1 MAVTRIKNNQI
12 TDSTITGA
20 KIANT
25 TLTGG
30 LFASSLTLNSNVSIV
45 GNLSVT
51 GTTSTVSSTNTFIND
66 PLVVYNN
73 GYTGD
78 LSNYSIGM
86 LVNRNLASLADYGSV
101 NVAWAWDEAEGAFVA
116 IATTDTGSGITS
128 INNSGYGNVKLG
140 NAEIVSK
147 LTAGSLVATTF
158 EATNVSATTLVATN
172 FSSGN
177 AQISGGYADGF
188 TIGGNTAATGT
199 FTTTNHDEVVATS
212 GNAATWY
219 ATTLNST
226 AGNITTLTAPTVDAQ
241 TTTTTT
247 LNATTGNITT
257 ATAGSMAV
265 SDLTD
270 NRVVIAGTSG
280 ELEDD
285 ANFTFDGTE
294 LALTGLLRVT
304 GNVTADNISID
315 GQNIGTPGGG
325 DLTIQAG
332 GGADNVIIK
341 NSQLIEGAHAVT
353 LDAVTLNSTAGNI
366 TTLTSP
372 TIDAITTTSTT
383 LNATTGNITTATAGS
398 MAVSDLTNN
407 RIVIAGTSGELEDD
421 ANLTWDGS
429 DMGVTGGLN
438 VTGDLAVD
446 NIAINGNDITSTDT
460 DGDINITPD
469 GTGEVVIS
477 SGLVTTLNATTA
489 TAVTLNSTA
498 GNITTLTA
506 PTINAGTTTSATVN
520 ATTGNVTTISG
531 TTATYTTVNAG
542 TTTSAT
548 INATAGNVTTLG
560 ATNFSSSNVQATGGF
575 VDNVHVGANVAATG
589 NFTTLDA
596 ESLDVDNI
604 TINGNDIT
612 STDTDGDINITPDGT
627 GSVVIDGLNYPQADG
642 SANQVIQTDG
652 SGQLSFA
659 TVLTDIVADTTPQLG
674 GDLDVNG
681 NDIVSVS
688 NGDINITPDGAG
700 EVVLSTAA
708 VSDLTDN
715 RVVIAGTAGALED
728 DANLTYNGTTLA
740 TNGFSAT
747 TADIDGGTIDGTTIG
762 GASAAAGT
770 FTDLSATNAAL
781 TGGYVDNV
789 HVGANTA
796 ATGSFTTLEA
806 SGTSTLAQVDATILN
821 GATLNV
827 TNGNVTT
834 LTAPTINAGTTTSA
848 TVNATTGN
856 VTTLTATNVIN
867 TTLVATNFSSS
878 NVDINGGAVDG
889 TAIGAASASTGAFT
903 TLTASGNTTVTSTQG
918 SGNASS
924 GALVVDGGVGIAE
937 NLNVG
942 GDVVITGDLTV
953 EGDTTTINTATLNV
967 EDLNITIA
975 DGAADAASANGAGIT
990 VDGAN
995 ATITYASADDSWNFN
1010 KLLKATDGSI
1020 TTLTSTNVIN
1030 TTLVATN
1037 FSSGNV
1043 QATGG
1048 YVDNVH
1054 VGANVAATGAFTT
1067 LEASGTSTLAGVDAT
1082 SVTSATVNATSG
1094 NITTLTAPTINAGT
1108 TTSATVNATT
1118 GNITTATA
1126 GSLAVS
1132 DLTDNRVVIAG
1143 TSGELEDDAN
1153 FTFNGTTLALTAAM
1167 DITGDLDIDNINI
1180 NGNDV
1185 TSTDTDGDI
1194 NITPDG
1200 TGSVVIDG
1208 LSHPQADGTAG
1219 QALITDGSAQLSF
1232 STVMTDLVQD
1242 TTPQLGGDLDVN
1254 GNEIVSVSNGNIALT
1269 PNGTGEVIASTLAVS
1284 DLTNDRVVFAGVN
1297 GALEDSTNLTYDG
1310 TNLTTN
1316 GLVATTADIN
1326 GGTIDGTNIGVSSQG
1341 SGAFTTLSASGTS
1354 TVAQVDATVLNS
1366 ASLNTTA
1373 GNITTLTSPTVDAQ
1387 TTTTTTL
1394 NATAGNITTL
1404 TSPTVNAITTT
1415 STTVNATTGNVTTLT
1430 AGSLAVSDLTD
1441 NRLVVAGT
1449 SGELEDDANLTW
1461 DGSDLD
1467 VTGGVNITGD
1477 LAVDNIAINGNDITS
1492 TDTNGDINIT
1502 PDGTGEVVISSGLV
1516 TTLNA
1521 VTVNPVTLNATT
1533 GNVTTLTATDV
1544 INTTLVAT
1552 NFSSSN
1558 VDVNG
1563 GAIDGTPIGATSADT
1578 GAFTTLSASGTSTL
1592 AQVDATI
1599 LNGATVNATAGNIT
1613 TLTSPTINAITTTS
1627 TTLNATTGNVT
1638 TLTAPTINGGTT
1650 TTATLNSTSGNIT
1663 TLDSTT
1669 VNAITGTITTVNT
1682 TTANVD
1688 TGVIDNL
1695 SSANVM
1701 LTGGDIDGVSIGAST
1716 AGTGAFTTLAASGVS
1731 TLAGNIVGTSGTA
1744 STSDITGALVLTG
1757 TGGAGIGGNIN
1768 VGGGALLNI
1777 DQTANYDVKVSGAN
1791 DTSLLWARS
1800 ATAYDAVLIGNSAV
1814 VSDLVNGAKL
1824 QINTTDSILLPVG
1837 TTAQRPGSVGGTDT
1851 TGMLRY
1857 NSSIDNLEFYDGTEW
1872 NTAGTTFTVIASETF
1887 DGDDSTTG
1895 FTLSEAQTTASCIV
1909 SINGVVQLPTTAY
1922 SVSSTTLTFTEAPA
1936 TGDKIEVRKLT
1947 TTQTISGLS
1956 SSNSYVQVEAADD
1969 GVKFYSGASAATLR
1983 WTIDTDGH
1991 LIPAANTT
1999 QNIGSPTA
2007 QIGDIYVSGGTI
2019 HLGVLQLKD
2028 NGDNTMGVYQS
2039 DGITEATIN
2048 VAAENAAA
2056 INLTATNSTDSTHY
2070 ISFVEAATGTEE
2082 VRTDTGLTYNPSS
2095 GTLTSTTF
2103 VTGNQGDVR
2112 FSDADSSNF
2121 VAFQAPAT
2129 VSSNVTWTL
2138 PDADASVSGYALV
2151 SDASGT
2157 LSWAAAG
2164 ATISQD
2170 EATNTDFN
2178 LYFASATSGALTAVK
2193 YDSGVHYNPSTGTL
2207 TSSVVDATTLKIGG
2221 TSVTSTATELN
2232 VLDGIPGTLTAT
2244 ELGYVDGVTSA
2255 IQTQLDGKQ
2264 VTITGAATTIDTEN
2278 LTASR
2283 ALVSDGSGK
2292 VAVSAVTSTEIGY
2305 LDGVT
2310 SAIQTQLNA
2319 KAPLASPA
2327 LTGTATAV
2335 NLTVSGD
2342 LTVNGTTTTVASTNT
2357 VVSDNLIELNNGAA
2371 SNANDSGIIIER
2383 GSTGDNVFMGWDES
2397 VDRIKFATTT
2407 ATGAST
2413 GDLTLTSANI
2423 EANYAHVT
2431 STQSLYADLA
2441 ENYQADAN
2449 YSAGTVLEFGGAE
2462 EVTTAT
2468 ENSRRV
2474 AGIVSTDPAHLMN
2487 GGLKGSN
2494 VVPLALMGRVP
2505 CLAIGPVV
2513 KGDMMVSAG
2522 FGYAKADA
2530 NPATG
2535 TVIGKALEALADGEK
2550 ATIEV
2555 VVGKV

>member
-158 EATNVSATTLVATN
+158 EATNLSATTLVATN

-226 AGNITTLTAPTVDAQ
+226 AGNVTTLTSTTVNAGTATAATLNSTSGNITTLTSTTVNAG
-241 TTTTTT
+241 TTTSATLNSTSGNITTLTSTTVNAGTTT
-247 LNATTGNITT
+247 SATVNATTGNVTT
-257 ATAGSMAV
+257 LTAGSATI

-280 ELEDD
+280 ALEDD
-285 ANFTFDGTE
+285 ANFTFDGSE

-315 GQNIGTPGGG
+315 GNNIGTPGGG
-325 DLTIQAG
+325 DLTIQANG
-332 GGADNVIIK
+332 GVDNVIIK
-341 NSQLIEGAHAVT
+341 NSQLIEGAHAVSLDAIT
-353 LDAVTLNSTAGNI
+353 LDA
-366 TTLTSP
+366 TS
-372 TIDAITTTSTT
+372 
-383 LNATTGNITTATAGS
+383 
-398 MAVSDLTNN
+398 
-407 RIVIAGTSGELEDD
+407 
-421 ANLTWDGS
+421 ANLTT
-429 DMGVTGGLN
+429 GVVDNLSSGNIQLTGG
-438 VTGDLAVD
+438 
-446 NIAINGNDITSTDT
+446 
-460 DGDINITPD
+460 
-469 GTGEVVIS
+469 
-477 SGLVTTLNATTA
+477 
-489 TAVTLNSTA
+489 
-498 GNITTLTA
+498 
-506 PTINAGTTTSATVN
+506 
-520 ATTGNVTTISG
+520 
-531 TTATYTTVNAG
+531 Y
-542 TTTSAT
+542 
-548 INATAGNVTTLG
+548 
-560 ATNFSSSNVQATGGF
+560 

-589 NFTTLDA
+589 
-596 ESLDVDNI
+596 
-604 TINGNDIT
+604 
-612 STDTDGDINITPDGT
+612 
-627 GSVVIDGLNYPQADG
+627 
-642 SANQVIQTDG
+642 
-652 SGQLSFA
+652 
-659 TVLTDIVADTTPQLG
+659 
-674 GDLDVNG
+674 
-681 NDIVSVS
+681 
-688 NGDINITPDGAG
+688 
-700 EVVLSTAA
+700 
-708 VSDLTDN
+708 
-715 RVVIAGTAGALED
+715 
-728 DANLTYNGTTLA
+728 
-740 TNGFSAT
+740 
-747 TADIDGGTIDGTTIG
+747 
-762 GASAAAGT
+762 T
-770 FTDLSATNAAL
+770 FTDLTSTGTTNLNELTLVTLNATNGNITTGVVDNFSSGNLQA
-781 TGGYVDNV
+781 TGGFIDNI

-796 ATGSFTTLEA
+796 ATGTFTTVDFTTA
-806 SGTSTLAQVDATILN
+806 TGTTVNAGTATA
-821 GATLNV
+821 ATLNS
-827 TNGNVTT
+827 TSGNVTTLTSTTVNAGTTTSATLNSTSGNITT

-867 TTLVATNFSSS
+867 TTLVATNFSSG
-878 NVDINGGAVDG
+878 NVDINGGDIDG

-903 TLTASGNTTVTSTQG
+903 TLTASGNTTVTSSQS

-924 GALVVDGGVGIAE
+924 GALVVTGGVGIGE

-942 GDVVITGDLTV
+942 GDVIITGDLTV
-953 EGDTTTINTATLNV
+953 QGDTTTLNTATLNV

-975 DGAADAASANGAGIT
+975 DGAVNSAAADGAGIT

-995 ATITYASADDSWNFN
+995 ATITYLSADDSWNFN
-1010 KLLKATDGSI
+1010 KKVNFGELTMVTLNATNGNITTLSAPNFSSSNVQLTGGYADNVHIGANTAATGTFTTVDATTATVTTVNAGTTTSATLNATTGNI
-1020 TTLTSTNVIN
+1020 TTLTAPTVNAGTTTSATLNATTGNITTLTAPTLNAGTGTIATLNTTTANVDTAVIDNVSSANVI
-1030 TTLVATN
+1030 
-1037 FSSGNV
+1037 F
-1043 QATGG
+1043 TGG

-1067 LEASGTSTLAGVDAT
+1067 LDA
-1082 SVTSATVNATSG
+1082 
-1094 NITTLTAPTINAGT
+1094 
-1108 TTSATVNATT
+1108 
-1118 GNITTATA
+1118 
-1126 GSLAVS
+1126 
-1132 DLTDNRVVIAG
+1132 
-1143 TSGELEDDAN
+1143 
-1153 FTFNGTTLALTAAM
+1153 
-1167 DITGDLDIDNINI
+1167 
-1180 NGNDV
+1180 
-1185 TSTDTDGDI
+1185 
-1194 NITPDG
+1194 
-1200 TGSVVIDG
+1200 
-1208 LSHPQADGTAG
+1208 
-1219 QALITDGSAQLSF
+1219 
-1232 STVMTDLVQD
+1232 
-1242 TTPQLGGDLDVN
+1242 
-1254 GNEIVSVSNGNIALT
+1254 
-1269 PNGTGEVIASTLAVS
+1269 
-1284 DLTNDRVVFAGVN
+1284 
-1297 GALEDSTNLTYDG
+1297 
-1310 TNLTTN
+1310 
-1316 GLVATTADIN
+1316 
-1326 GGTIDGTNIGVSSQG
+1326 
-1341 SGAFTTLSASGTS
+1341 
-1354 TVAQVDATVLNS
+1354 
-1366 ASLNTTA
+1366 
-1373 GNITTLTSPTVDAQ
+1373 
-1387 TTTTTTL
+1387 
-1394 NATAGNITTL
+1394 
-1404 TSPTVNAITTT
+1404 
-1415 STTVNATTGNVTTLT
+1415 
-1430 AGSLAVSDLTD
+1430 
-1441 NRLVVAGT
+1441 
-1449 SGELEDDANLTW
+1449 
-1461 DGSDLD
+1461 
-1467 VTGGVNITGD
+1467 
-1477 LAVDNIAINGNDITS
+1477 
-1492 TDTNGDINIT
+1492 
-1502 PDGTGEVVISSGLV
+1502 
-1516 TTLNA
+1516 
-1521 VTVNPVTLNATT
+1521 
-1533 GNVTTLTATDV
+1533 TTLTATTGNFGTATAAQLNGTNGNV
-1544 INTTLVAT
+1544 TTLVAT
-1552 NFSSSN
+1552 NFSSGNAQIS
-1558 VDVNG
+1558 G
-1563 GAIDGTPIGATSADT
+1563 GYADGFTIGANTAATATFTTVTATTGDITTVNAGTGTIAALNATTANLETTVSDNLSSGNVVLTGGYVDNVHVGANVAAT

-1613 TLTSPTINAITTTS
+1613 TLTSPTIDAITTTS

-1669 VNAITGTITTVNT
+1669 VNAVTGTITTVNT

-1701 LTGGDIDGVSIGAST
+1701 LTGGDIDGVNIGAST

-1777 DQTANYDVKVSGAN
+1777 DQTANYDVKISGAN

-1814 VSDLVNGAKL
+1814 VSNLVNGAKL

-1857 NSSIDNLEFYDGTEW
+1857 NSSIDNLEFYDGSEW

-1922 SVSSTTLTFTEAPA
+1922 SVSGTTLTFTEAPA
-1936 TGDKIEVRKLT
+1936 TGDKIEVRKIT

-1956 SSNSYVQVEAADD
+1956 SANSYVQVEAADD
-1969 GVKFYSGASAATLR
+1969 GVKFYAGASSATLR
-1983 WTIDTDGH
+1983 WTIDTGGN
-1991 LIPAANTT
+1991 LIPAGNTT

-2028 NGDNTMGVYQS
+2028 NGDNTMGVYLS
-2039 DGITEATIN
+2039 DGVTEATIN

-2178 LYFASATSGALTAVK
+2178 LYFASTTSGALTAVK

-2232 VLDGIPGTLTAT
+2232 VLAGIPGTLTAT
-2244 ELGYVDGVTSA
+2244 ELGYV
-2255 IQTQLDGKQ
+2255 
-2264 VTITGAATTIDTEN
+2264 
-2278 LTASR
+2278 
-2283 ALVSDGSGK
+2283 
-2292 VAVSAVTSTEIGY
+2292 
-2305 LDGVT
+2305 DGVT

-2357 VVSDNLIELNNGAA
+2357 VVSDNLIELNNGAT

-2535 TVIGKALEALADGEK
+2535 TVIGKALEALAHGEK